1 MSFLCLYQEM
11 NCIID
16 ISLLQYDEKKQHTL
30 YITGESY
37 MPDELTREEL
47 LKKIRESRIINPEHQ
62 TFVNSIKEMS
72 EEMDRLMQVDENGW
86 IMLGSRD
93 KESLLEKYM
102 QAGSSLEK
110 FLEKKNEMKQA
121 SSQEGGKK
129 TTEEKEQ
136 NLQNRL

>member
-1 MSFLCLYQEM
+1 
-11 NCIID
+11 
-16 ISLLQYDEKKQHTL
+16 
-30 YITGESY
+30 

-62 TFVNSIKEMS
+62 TFVNSIKELS

-136 NLQNRL
+136 NLQNGL